1 VRRGF
6 APALGSQSSALVV
19 GALLP
24 VAAGPPVAFLR
35 GAVARAEVMRGALTD
50 ADVSARYAAESA
62 PFLHVLSAAQAT
74 PSCLGGSR
82 TIVQVPVR
90 LARAG
95 TGGLLGYSV
104 TIHWS
109 SELQLSGSPQEGE
122 FLAGTAPTFFQV
134 TSVDDHTIIVDDV
147 RLGQGCSAPAAGD
160 LFRLGFSAAVGSG
173 TGSVRVLSA
182 TLRDCTNQPQAVD
195 LADPLAIPID
205 GDGPAAVSALT
216 ATAVDVPGSATRAMR
231 LVFVP
236 PADAESVTVYR
247 APFGGYPEYDD
258 VAGVGAPPVPSSD
271 PPPSRSAPRT
281 SPRQRPSAHW
291 CWRSPSPRRTR
302 RAPTRCSRCRCRM
315 PGPCRCCSTTSRAGG
330 CGHSWTRRCRR
341 ASSG

>member
-1 VRRGF
+1 MRRGF

-35 GAVARAEVMRGALTD
+35 GAVARAEVMRRALTD

-62 PFLHVLSAAQAT
+62 PFLHVLSAAQVT

-160 LFRLGFSAAVGSG
+160 LFRLGFSAAAGSG

-205 GDGPAAVSALT
+205 SDGPAAVSALT

-247 APFGGYPEYDD
+247 APFGGDPEYDD
-258 VAGVGAPPVPSSD
+258 VAGAGAPPVPSSD
-271 PPPSRSAPRT
+271 PPPSRSAPR
-281 SPRQRPSAHW
+281 
-291 CWRSPSPRRTR
+291 PSPRHRPSVR
-302 RAPTRCSRCRCRM
+302 WC
-315 PGPCRCCSTTSRAGG
+315 
-330 CGHSWTRRCRR
+330 
-341 ASSG
+341 